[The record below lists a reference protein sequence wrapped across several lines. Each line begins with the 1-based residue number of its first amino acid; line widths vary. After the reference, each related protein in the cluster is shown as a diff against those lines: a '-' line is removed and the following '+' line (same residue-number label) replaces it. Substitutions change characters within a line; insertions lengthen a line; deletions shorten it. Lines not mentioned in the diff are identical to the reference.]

1 MSIASKRPAS
11 EMPNSRAAR
20 RPSVS
25 FGDVQHLGPG
35 GRRTGRRPPHILRFA
50 IQNSSYAI
58 AEQRTEPVR
67 IAEGWS
73 MHWAWHA
80 ETTFWLRA
88 LDAACVRM
96 SDYHGR
102 EDRPN
107 PSGKPQRT
115 FPPYR
120 PPDDGRGI
128 SCSGS
133 TNRAKIRRIFWCFSR
148 RHSGKRCSPC
158 RNVAGK
164 TIFRVVVFQTRPAAM
179 ATRVF
184 RMLAP
189 THFHH
194 GDSPYRRFS
203 WSGSSRRG
211 C

>member
-1 MSIASKRPAS
+1 
-11 EMPNSRAAR
+11 
-20 RPSVS
+20 
-25 FGDVQHLGPG
+25 
-35 GRRTGRRPPHILRFA
+35 
-50 IQNSSYAI
+50 
-58 AEQRTEPVR
+58 
-67 IAEGWS
+67 
-73 MHWAWHA
+73 MHWAWNA

-96 SDYHGR
+96 PDYHGG

-128 SCSGS
+128 IVLRKYEPGEDPSD
-133 TNRAKIRRIFWCFSR
+133 I
-148 RHSGKRCSPC
+148 
-158 RNVAGK
+158 
-164 TIFRVVVFQTRPAAM
+164 VVVLEEALREETLPVQERRREKKFRLVAFQTRPTVM

-184 RMLAP
+184 GMLTP

-194 GDSPYRRFS
+194 GDSPYWRFC